1 MKTIELMA
9 VNPGLD
15 ELLELAR
22 KECGLRL
29 TRLGQTVAEVIPT
42 NNQPVKRISPLHA
55 GAWQV
60 RDDFDQP
67 LPEGFWMGRSETQP

>member
-42 NNQPVKRISPLHA
+42 NIQPIKRITPLHP
-55 GAWQV
+55 GTWQV
-60 RDDFDQP
+60 GEDFDQP
-67 LPEGFWMGRSETQP
+67 LPEGFWMGRE